1 MKNYIQ
7 FFNNLTGFK
16 PYRFQEESYEKINS
30 GKSIIL
36 QAPTGSGKTLASIL
50 PFIQNW
56 IEWKNGDQNVEDFPR
71 KLIYSLPL
79 RTLANSI
86 HKEVSNVLDKL
97 DLDEKP
103 IITLQTGEYSNDEL
117 FEGDIIFTTIDQTL
131 SNILSIPLSLSKSMS
146 NINAGAV
153 LSSYLIFDEFHLL
166 NPQNS
171 LSTTLIILNK
181 LKNITPFCLMTAT
194 LTDGFISNISKL
206 LKCEVIKV
214 DNKDFSRFSFIQNDQ
229 KRIINTID
237 KEIEITDVFNYH
249 KNKTI
254 IICNTVSSCTDKAKL
269 ILEHIENNQLKT
281 EVICLHSRFFQ
292 KHRKEKEEKILSY
305 FGKDSIKKNVIL
317 ITTQIIEVG
326 LDISCD
332 VMLTE
337 VSPINSFL
345 QRIGRSARWGDE
357 SQIYIFHPEREYV
370 YDKEITTNTFNVLL
384 QNNGKEI
391 DRNLAQKLIA
401 DVLTNMEDSV
411 FQKIKENNQNTWE
424 KITQSWQTGNRGYAR
439 ELIRDIHSIKI
450 VLINENDKISNLFNY
465 ESVSMHPFSLKNQLK
480 KILEE
485 YEGEVPEIAYNLQAS
500 PFAFDE
506 DDEELEL
513 TPITIDKIEYENIVA
528 LNSDYVGYSE
538 LTGLDFNGNFGVIS
552 DRIDK
557 KKEQKS
563 IKYHYDSF
571 EEHNDWMIQVYEG
584 MYTHQFAL
592 SKIKE
597 KHYKEFDFDELIKFM
612 IICHDFG
619 KLNNKWQ
626 EIVQRYQSLKSGK
639 EVTEL
644 LAHTDFDKENEND
657 VEMMKSVYKE
667 VGLSRKPD
675 HSGVGALFIQ
685 KTMPYF
691 FNMKKNRLNKFLVD
705 ILVTSVLRHHTSF
718 ADTAP
723 KFEIKESSFDKF
735 IIFLKNKIPTLES
748 LKFPKEKLL
757 TSKVSSNNF
766 AINFQYSEI
775 AFLYFLFVRILRLC
789 DQKSFSKNPRKE
801 D

>member
-1 MKNYIQ
+1 MNKYKNL
-7 FFNNLTGFK
+7 FKNLTGFE
-16 PYRFQEESYEKINS
+16 PYKFQEESYEKINS

-166 NPQNS
+166 EPQKS
-171 LSTTLIILNK
+171 LSTTLMILNK
-181 LKNITPFCLMTAT
+181 LKEITPFCLMTAT
-194 LTDGFISNISKL
+194 LTDSFISNISNF

-214 DNKDFSRFSFIQNDQ
+214 EKTDYEKFLFIQNNQ
-229 KRIINTID
+229 KRILNIRD
-237 KEIEITDVFNYH
+237 KEIEISDVFELH
-249 KNKTI
+249 QNKTI
-254 IICNTVSSCTDKAKL
+254 IICNTVKSCTEKAKE
-269 ILEHIENNQLKT
+269 ILQYIEEHKLETDL
-281 EVICLHSRFFQ
+281 ICLHSRFFQ
-292 KHRKEKEEKILSY
+292 KHRKEKEKQILNY
-305 FGKDSIKKNVIL
+305 FGKDSIKKDVIL
-317 ITTQIIEVG
+317 ITTQIVEVG

-332 VMLTE
+332 VMITE

-345 QRIGRSARWGDE
+345 QRIGRSARWGGE
-357 SQIYIFHPEREYV
+357 GQIYVFHPEKNPV
-370 YDKEITTNTFNVLL
+370 YNRGILKGATEKTFQVLKK
-384 QNNGKEI
+384 NDNEVI

-411 FQKIKENNQNTWE
+411 FQMIKENNQNTWE

-439 ELIRDIHSIKI
+439 ELIRDIHSINI
-450 VLINENDKISNLFNY
+450 VLINEDDKISNLFNY
-465 ESVSMHPFSLKNQLK
+465 ESVSMQPNSLKNQLQKIGDK
-480 KILEE
+480 KEAE
-485 YEGEVPEIAYNLQAS
+485 NSNLAFTLKPS
-500 PFAFDE
+500 NFISFDE

-513 TPITIDKIEYENIVA
+513 TPITIDKIECESIVA

-538 LTGLDFNGNFGVIS
+538 LTGLDFTGNFGITS

-557 KKEQKS
+557 KKEQKI
-563 IKYHYDSF
+563 IKYHYDTF

-597 KHYKEFDFDELIKFM
+597 KHYKEFDFDGLIKFM

-626 EIVQRYQSLKSGK
+626 EIVQKYQSLKIGR

-644 LAHTDFDKENEND
+644 LAHTDFDKENKND
-657 VEMMKSVYKE
+657 IEMMKQFGKKPPHAGIGARIFKELFDINYKNH
-667 VGLSRKPD
+667 G
-675 HSGVGALFIQ
+675 
-685 KTMPYF
+685 
-691 FNMKKNRLNKFLVD
+691 KNEYSSSIRNL
-705 ILVTSVLRHHTSF
+705 ISTSILRHHSSKTI
-718 ADTAP
+718 TIP
-723 KFEIKESSFDKF
+723 KYSIKEDVFSKMITTYFD
-735 IIFLKNKIPTLES
+735 INSNKRVTKYS
-748 LKFPKEKLL
+748 
-757 TSKVSSNNF
+757 TSKVELIFDDVIS
-766 AINFQYSEI
+766 FQNKTET
-775 AFLYFLFVRILRLC
+775 FVYFIFQRILRLC
-789 DQKSFSKNPRKE
+789 DQRSFEKNQRR
-801 D
+801 